1 MAKPTEKPA
10 DDQATTPDQLLTV
23 YQTSEP
29 DLLLK
34 FRDKVYTSRTLIIP
48 DTGRALPVAQGFV
61 EVSVSDER
69 AVSYLKSNTE
79 FEPAKE

>member
-10 DDQATTPDQLLTV
+10 DDQTTPDLQAAV
-23 YQTSEP
+23 YPTAAP
-29 DLLLK
+29 DRLLK

-48 DTGRALPVAQGFV
+48 DTDRTLPVAKGVV
-61 EVSVSDER
+61 EVSASDEQ
-69 AVSYLKSNTE
+69 AVSYLKANAE